1 MTQVVEHL
9 PSKFQALSSKPST
22 NKKKKKRKEMDD
34 FLVSF
39 SWSLGQQISDLLN
52 NLGV

>member
-1 MTQVVEHL
+1 
-9 PSKFQALSSKPST
+9 
-22 NKKKKKRKEMDD
+22 MDD

-52 NLGV
+52 NLGVWEEKVGVKY